1 MWYNHSSMVQLKPP
15 PPVTIISVW
24 IIPWYNYSIIDS
36 IPSPTPFRQILNLH
50 SPQTLFLQSAI
61 ISNRQSKSRQS
72 KSQPA
77 ALGEQAAISKASKLR
92 EPSLVRE
99 HYIKVGNQKAGKP
112 SGYSNKVPSF
122 QRWKDRWRST
132 DMSVKPGCC
141 LGTRLVVWE
150 TWLVHPA
157 VVWKTWLWERL
168 DWEWLYLG
176 TACFLEW
183 LNFEMVN
190 HYPVNHW
197 IVKRLNSWTQRINK
211 LWTGIESVVCE
222 AVNGI
227 QETVVEDGPGTWL
240 TVDMADWETVPQ
252 GQFKAVD
259 WWEDKSSEK

>member
-15 PPVTIISVW
+15 PPVTIIPVW

-36 IPSPTPFRQILNLH
+36 IPSLTPFRQILNLH

-77 ALGEQAAISKASKLR
+77 ALGEQAAFGKASKLR
-92 EPSLVRE
+92 KPSLVRE

-141 LGTRLVVWE
+141 LGTWPVVWE
-150 TWLVHPA
+150 TWLVHP
-157 VVWKTWLWERL
+157 
-168 DWEWLYLG
+168 D
-176 TACFLEW
+176 CCLE
-183 LNFEMVN
+183 
-190 HYPVNHW
+190 
-197 IVKRLNSWTQRINK
+197 
-211 LWTGIESVVCE
+211 
-222 AVNGI
+222 
-227 QETVVEDGPGTWL
+227 DL
-240 TVDMADWETVPQ
+240 TVRTAWLGMIIPWNGLFFGMVEFWDSGMGESLSGESLSGESLDCKTIEQLNAADQ
-252 GQFKAVD
+252 
-259 WWEDKSSEK
+259 